1 MKLQTTKKCIK
12 EKSAKVLCAGYCS
25 AWYLLL
31 NKNAFAYS
39 AGVYGWQCD
48 YYDLGNGIIL
58 ATGYDCSRLG
68 GKRVSCDLLDE
79 YNNKAKEFD
88 GWSAENIAKR
98 DELLQEF
105 LEKALAE

>member
-1 MKLQTTKKCIK
+1 MKLQTTKRNIK
-12 EKSAKVLCAGYCS
+12 EKARKVLCAGYCS

-31 NKNAFAYS
+31 NKSAFAYS

-48 YYDLGNGIIL
+48 YYDLGDGVIL

-68 GKRVSCDLLDE
+68 GEYIDADLLDE
-79 YNNKAKEFD
+79 YNNKAREFD
-88 GWSAENIAKR
+88 GWSPENIAKR

-105 LEKALAE
+105 ITKALAE